1 MKPDIFYGWY
11 IVGVSFLSYIAQSFA
26 LSSTLSV
33 FLKPLTHDLGVSR
46 GIFSLVRTG
55 EVLIFAALSP
65 TIGHLVD
72 HHGPRVPM
80 ALGALVASVGFLLLS
95 QVQSFWYF
103 ALIRWLPLTIGD
115 AFMGYLVVNVTL
127 SRWFIRKRG
136 RVIALAN
143 LGTGV
148 TKISV
153 PLVAASLFVWIGW
166 RYTWAVFGILTLLL
180 IVGPAWVFMRRRPE
194 DMGLH
199 PYGAAE
205 PYYSGTSSGSDSGL
219 SATQRQALQADVVW
233 TRGEA
238 LRTSTFWLLV
248 ITFGI
253 ASVGVTGM
261 NLHAFAYVTDIG
273 YPTIIAASVMSVM
286 AFTQVCSNLF
296 WGFVAERIDL
306 RKAAAVQFLV
316 QAGGLALAISTN
328 DLALVYVGFFFYGTG
343 LGGSFVLRETIWPN
357 YFGRLSLGTV
367 RGMGLL
373 ITLILS
379 AGGAPFFG
387 FLFDATSSYLTPF
400 TIFIGALLLST
411 ILISLVRPPKKP
423 GAAA

>member
-1 MKPDIFYGWY
+1 
-11 IVGVSFLSYIAQSFA
+11 
-26 LSSTLSV
+26 
-33 FLKPLTHDLGVSR
+33 
-46 GIFSLVRTG
+46 
-55 EVLIFAALSP
+55 
-65 TIGHLVD
+65 
-72 HHGPRVPM
+72 
-80 ALGALVASVGFLLLS
+80 
-95 QVQSFWYF
+95 
-103 ALIRWLPLTIGD
+103 
-115 AFMGYLVVNVTL
+115 
-127 SRWFIRKRG
+127 
-136 RVIALAN
+136 
-143 LGTGV
+143 
-148 TKISV
+148 
-153 PLVAASLFVWIGW
+153 
-166 RYTWAVFGILTLLL
+166 
-180 IVGPAWVFMRRRPE
+180 
-194 DMGLH
+194 
-199 PYGAAE
+199 
-205 PYYSGTSSGSDSGL
+205 
-219 SATQRQALQADVVW
+219 LQADVVW

-411 ILISLVRPPKKP
+411 LLISLVRPPKKP